1 MTAERKTIE
10 EFSLSKLQRIEQE
23 AAEEKKAVEQEEE
36 EEEEEEEEGEEGQR
50 PQLLRFFGE
59 CLDTIL

>member
-36 EEEEEEEEGEEGQR
+36 EEEQEEEEEGQR

>member
-36 EEEEEEEEGEEGQR
+36 EEEEEGQR